1 MSEVIIHQ
9 PPVGEQIELVKTLS
23 PSGLLPESFRNNPAN
38 LMYAVQ
44 YANALGLAPIHAITG
59 IAVIKGKPTASA
71 DLMAAIVRRA
81 GHKLRVTGDDTYAE
95 AVLIRKDDPSF
106 EYRARWDREKA
117 QQAGLTNNPTYSKYP
132 GAMYRARAVSE
143 VVRMGASDAMYGLI
157 YTPEDMGEVANEPGA
172 PEAAPATT
180 RVSRRKP
187 TPEPDPEPETADDSP
202 SDAQRRKMFAALG
215 DLNLTDRA
223 DILEYVSGIAGR
235 DIESSNDLTRDEV
248 SRVIDSLETP
258 TNKENA

>member
-1 MSEVIIHQ
+1 MTEVIVHQ

-23 PSGLLPESFRNNPAN
+23 PSALLPESFRNNPAN

-81 GHKLRVTGDDTYAE
+81 GHKLRVIGDDTYAE
-95 AVLIRKDDPSF
+95 AVLIRKDDPTF
-106 EYRARWDREKA
+106 EYKTRWDREKA
-117 QQAGLTNNPTYSKYP
+117 QKAGLTNNPTYSKYP

-157 YTPEDMGEVANEPGA
+157 YAPEDFGEVANEPS
-172 PEAAPATT
+172 AAPGAETGPTT
-180 RVSRRKP
+180 KVSRKP
-187 TPEPDPEPETADDSP
+187 KPPAPAEDGEGGDSP
-202 SDAQRRKMFAALG
+202 DQPAPPPVPSFATEDDARTYWLKR
-215 DLNLTDRA
+215 
-223 DILEYVSGIAGR
+223 
-235 DIESSNDLTRDEV
+235 RDEGATPDELAA
-248 SRVIDSLETP
+248 IQAAAPTETQ
-258 TNKENA
+258 ENHA

>member
-1 MSEVIIHQ
+1 MTDVIVHQ

-81 GHKLRVTGDDTYAE
+81 GHKLRVTGDDSYAE

-106 EYRARWDREKA
+106 EYTARWDRDKA
-117 QQAGLTNNPTYSKYP
+117 QRAGLTNNPTYSKYP

-157 YTPEDMGEVANEPGA
+157 YTPEDLGEVANEPGA
-172 PEAAPATT
+172 PEVPAETT

-187 TPEPDPEPETADDSP
+187 ATEPAQLAPEPAGDAP

-215 DLNLTDRA
+215 DLNLTDRS

-258 TNKENA
+258 SKENN